1 MRILVVGQG
10 GREHAIAW
18 RLSQNPTVD
27 RLFAAPGNAGIDE
40 VATSVPCAAT
50 DIPGIV
56 EFVDREAVDLT
67 IVGPE
72 APLVAGVVDELDRH
86 GFPAFGPTAEAARI
100 EGSKSWAK
108 EICEKHGIPAP
119 TSRSFTEPAE
129 AVEYIDAVG
138 DPPYVVKADG
148 LAGGK
153 GVTIAESRAGA
164 VRAIEDRLLR
174 RAYGRAGARVLV
186 EEYLTG
192 QEVSAVCLTD
202 GRAVLPLMLAQDYK
216 RVLDKDRGP
225 NTGGMGAYSPVPFVD
240 AETQSHIVEDVLKAT
255 VAALDAEGVRYR
267 GALYAGLMLTAEGP
281 KVLEFNCRLGDPE
294 TQAVLPRLTSDL
306 GESVLACVEGN
317 LGVYRLGWSPMA
329 CVTVVLASEGYP
341 GEHRTGFPI
350 AGLKEAAAMENV
362 MVFHAGTA
370 RRDGKVVTAGG
381 RVLAV
386 SALGEDLRDARD
398 RAYEAASLI
407 SFEGMHYRTDI
418 AREAAGG

>member
-1 MRILVVGQG
+1 MRILIVGQG

-18 RLSQNPTVD
+18 RLSQNPTID
-27 RLFAAPGNAGIDE
+27 RLFAAPGNAGIEE
-40 VATSVPCAAT
+40 VASCVHVAAT

-56 EFVDREAVDLT
+56 ELVDREGIDLT
-67 IVGPE
+67 VVGPE
-72 APLVAGVVDELDRH
+72 APLVAGLVDELDRH
-86 GFPAFGPTAEAARI
+86 GFRAFGPTADAARI
-100 EGSKSWAK
+100 EGSKAWAK
-108 EICEKHGIPAP
+108 ELCEKHGIPAP
-119 TSRSFTEPAE
+119 RSRSFTEPAG
-129 AVEYIDAVG
+129 AIDYLDALE
-138 DPPYVVKADG
+138 PPYVVKTDG

-153 GVTIAESRAGA
+153 GVTIAATRDDA

-174 RAYGRAGARVLV
+174 RSFGKAGDRVLV
-186 EEYLTG
+186 EEHLTG
-192 QEVSAVCLTD
+192 REVSAVALTD
-202 GRAVLPLMLAQDYK
+202 GRAVLPLMLAQDFK
-216 RVLDKDRGP
+216 RALDGDDGP

-240 AETQSHIVEDVLKAT
+240 AEMQSRIVEDVLKAA
-255 VAALDAEGVRYR
+255 VSAMDAEGIRYQ

-306 GESVLACVEGN
+306 GESLLACVEGN
-317 LGVYRLGWSPMA
+317 LGVYRLGWSPLA
-329 CVTVVLASEGYP
+329 CVTVVLASSGYP
-341 GEHRTGFPI
+341 SGHPTGLPI
-350 AGLKEAAAMENV
+350 TGLDDAAAIADV

-386 SALGEDLRDARD
+386 SALGGDVADARR

-418 AREAAGG
+418 AKEAAGG